1 MEKIDALPK
10 AVQALD
16 AFQKSLPDSRVLLLF
31 GWENAANWKL
41 SNPDSRKLVR
51 NEGKVSNVLKSA
63 KYLFEKGYLCDLV
76 PSYEIEDGSLR
87 IENGRAVYGQHDY
100 DAVVLLHPDGISKT
114 AINWMMDYARKNKFS
129 AMIGDIRYLADGT
142 DGQAVNSARSG
153 AVSLKTADKE
163 NYGLLFDTLSM
174 CGVSKN
180 KYANGCV
187 FEDGSIIFTSS
198 GGKENGNPLYV
209 NEEICGRRLVYRGQ
223 DYLDIRLGD
232 KGEILEA
239 AFTRAESL
247 MIDGHEHIKDG
258 KLI

>member
-1 MEKIDALPK
+1 
-10 AVQALD
+10 
-16 AFQKSLPDSRVLLLF
+16 
-31 GWENAANWKL
+31 
-41 SNPDSRKLVR
+41 
-51 NEGKVSNVLKSA
+51 
-63 KYLFEKGYLCDLV
+63 
-76 PSYEIEDGSLR
+76 
-87 IENGRAVYGQHDY
+87 
-100 DAVVLLHPDGISKT
+100 
-114 AINWMMDYARKNKFS
+114 MMDYARKNKFS

-142 DGQAVNSARSG
+142 DGQAVNSALSG

-174 CGVSKN
+174 WGVSKN

-187 FEDGSIIFTSS
+187 F

-223 DYLDIRLGD
+223 DYLGFRLGD